1 MFLYLLLNLGAIS
14 IPLLYSF
21 EKNMRFI
28 KDWKAIFLS
37 ITIVATVFLIWDVL
51 FTANGVW
58 GFNPSYHLSILLF
71 GMPLEGMDVLFL
83 YSLCKC
89 LYPLFSSLF

>member
-71 GMPLEGMDVLFL
+71 GMPLEEWMFFF
-83 YSLCKC
+83 CIPTC
-89 LYPLFSSLF
+89 